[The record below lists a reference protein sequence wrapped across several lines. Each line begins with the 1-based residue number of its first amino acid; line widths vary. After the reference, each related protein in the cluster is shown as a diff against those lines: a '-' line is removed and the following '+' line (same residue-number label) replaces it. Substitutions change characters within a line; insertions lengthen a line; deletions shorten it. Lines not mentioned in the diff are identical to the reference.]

1 MFIPGLGALV
11 SLYDSPANVHED
23 ARIGLA
29 GPIWGAFAALL
40 FFAISVV
47 TGSNLWLAV
56 SRATAMI
63 NLFNL
68 IPIWQLDGGRGFRAL
83 DRMQRITIGVFML
96 VLWFVTGEGLLF
108 LLAMG
113 AAYRIFWQKDHAPE
127 GDTRTLI
134 EFTGLLALFSAML
147 S

>member
-1 MFIPGLGALV
+1 M
-11 SLYDSPANVHED
+11 
-23 ARIGLA
+23 
-29 GPIWGAFAALL
+29 
-40 FFAISVV
+40 SVL

-68 IPIWQLDGGRGFRAL
+68 TPVWQLDGGRGFRAL
-83 DRMQRITIGVFML
+83 DRMQRMAIGALIL

-108 LLAMG
+108 ILAMG

-134 EFTGLLALFSAML
+134 EFAGLLALFAAML
-147 S
+147 TLIPVRQ